1 MAARMRSM
9 LSMVFLFS
17 LSACDE
23 GERPVVADPWL
34 ELGSGL
40 SEFVQVSDG
49 DTLPLVYGIQGG
61 WHVDTAARLGGIDL
75 DGAFLTYDAFDP
87 DSGELL
93 NYSYEATLS
102 EALLLEQEDG
112 WLRLGDRVVF
122 DVASDTDVL
131 DRTIRIEATLTD
143 AAGNTWQDT
152 RTVVVVSP

>member
-1 MAARMRSM
+1 M
-9 LSMVFLFS
+9 LSLVVLLS

-23 GERPVVADPWL
+23 EERPVAEDPWL

-40 SEFVQVSDG
+40 SEFIPVSDG
-49 DTLPLVYGIQGG
+49 DALPLVYGIQGG

-75 DGAFLTYDAFDP
+75 DGAFLTYDAVDP

-102 EALLLEQEDG
+102 EALLQEQEDG

-122 DVASDTDVL
+122 DVVSDTDVL
-131 DRTIRIEATLTD
+131 DRTIRIEATLTN
-143 AAGNTWQDT
+143 AAGDTWQDT
-152 RTVVVVSP
+152 RTVVVVAP

>member
-1 MAARMRSM
+1 M
-9 LSMVFLFS
+9 
-17 LSACDE
+17 
-23 GERPVVADPWL
+23 
-34 ELGSGL
+34 
-40 SEFVQVSDG
+40 
-49 DTLPLVYGIQGG
+49 
-61 WHVDTAARLGGIDL
+61 

-102 EALLLEQEDG
+102 EALLQEQEDG